1 MNGKGM
7 SQALC
12 VACVS
17 DTDVI
22 CMFGGKPSADVL
34 GFTCNACSK
43 FSERREQEKLFQTL
57 KPPSPEKILRTIAG
71 KFPWALTIARAEPDE
86 LFEALQTL
94 KRKLSGHRTVAALA
108 DSLANTNSHA
118 AVLLQNLA
126 QNGKAGTDSSI
137 TSKALRSFVKNQCP
151 SVKFKTL
158 LLPPKGSI
166 HKATRHFQDML
177 RVEDPLVVALAMERI
192 FLCEW
197 AETTYRP
204 MASAK
209 ERRKGDVPELPEFA
223 LAILRSVFKSL
234 SNTIKNNANKN
245 EDNELMIKAWYT
257 EHITWATTWALIDK
271 PATRPMLAITNNDE
285 PREPNHAP
293 PFKGSGK
300 KGKDK
305 NYGKQFKGQ
314 SEALVVEPPSKMART
329 SQASCS
335 GSSFQDLLNSK
346 HLDLNSI
353 VSEMY
358 KSHGVEARSY
368 WGENCR
374 NCFLAGKGKGV
385 KHSLFE
391 CQKSGNKCSMRC
403 AKCRSAIHWISECT
417 A

>member
-1 MNGKGM
+1 M
-7 SQALC
+7 
-12 VACVS
+12 
-17 DTDVI
+17 
-22 CMFGGKPSADVL
+22 
-34 GFTCNACSK
+34 
-43 FSERREQEKLFQTL
+43 
-57 KPPSPEKILRTIAG
+57 
-71 KFPWALTIARAEPDE
+71 
-86 LFEALQTL
+86 
-94 KRKLSGHRTVAALA
+94 AALA

-126 QNGKAGTDSSI
+126 PKGKAGTDSSI
-137 TSKALRSFVKNQCP
+137 TSKARRSFVKNQCP
-151 SVKFKTL
+151 SVKYKTL
-158 LLPPKGSI
+158 LLPPNGSI

-209 ERRKGDVPELPEFA
+209 ERRKGDVPEVPDFA
-223 LAILRSVFKSL
+223 LTIPRSVFKSL

-257 EHITWATTWALIDK
+257 EHIAWATTWALIDK
-271 PATRPMLAITNNDE
+271 PATRGMLAITNNGE
-285 PREPNHAP
+285 PRQPNHAP
-293 PFKGSGK
+293 PSKGSGK

-305 NYGKQFKGQ
+305 NHGKQFKAQ
-314 SEALVVEPPSKMART
+314 SEAEVVERPSKMART
-329 SQASCS
+329 SQES
-335 GSSFQDLLNSK
+335 GSVSSFQDLLKSK

-358 KSHGVEARSY
+358 KNHGVEARRY

-391 CQKSGNKCSMRC
+391 CQKSGNTCSMRC

-417 A
+417 V